1 MWDSNDMNGFIY
13 ENNNHT
19 GQVKNNTKLS
29 NIIKNLCL
37 DINNK
42 TFLEIGT
49 WNGYGSTKIFVNS
62 LINRNDTLFYS
73 LECNSEKSMFAKSLY
88 QNCKN
93 VFILNETIINDIPSD
108 IYQIFPELKTN
119 AEYNR
124 WNRIDF
130 ENMKQCS
137 LFLERQD
144 LPNIFDVIFLDGGEF
159 TTYYEYQMLKDK
171 CNYLLLDDIN
181 TNKCF
186 KIVED
191 IYNNLDK
198 WEILF
203 DDRNERNG
211 ILLCKRK

>member
-1 MWDSNDMNGFIY
+1 
-13 ENNNHT
+13 
-19 GQVKNNTKLS
+19 
-29 NIIKNLCL
+29 
-37 DINNK
+37 
-42 TFLEIGT
+42 
-49 WNGYGSTKIFVNS
+49 
-62 LINRNDTLFYS
+62 
-73 LECNSEKSMFAKSLY
+73 MFAKSLY